1 MQPRRTE
8 PGADHEIVQGVSP
21 TSGLLRRFDEAQR
34 SLASALT
41 DLIAT
46 GAASPTELIDAVGL
60 EALERYLPSVLRVRM
75 MRLALQEGRAGRPFD
90 DDALLDAVS
99 PSLLA
104 AHLPPAVLRGALE
117 RLCPADAEA
126 DATTDDHELLDE
138 GDEVTVAISGS
149 ETEALLASMPELTF
163 ASAHD
168 LDD

>member
-1 MQPRRTE
+1 MEPRRTE
-8 PGADHEIVQGVSP
+8 PSADHEIVQGVSP

-41 DLIAT
+41 DLLAT

-60 EALERYLPSVLRVRM
+60 EALERYLPAVLRVRM

-90 DDALLDAVS
+90 DEALLDAVS

-117 RLCPADAEA
+117 RLCPPDAAAD
-126 DATTDDHELLDE
+126 DDHELLDE

-163 ASAHD
+163 AGAHD